1 MLQTPPRRPTLLVAD
16 SPPGSSLQEHTH
28 AGTVSGHVDDCLPGF
43 SPAEPTVDAVPP
55 GMPPVDA
62 HQIMDN
68 NASANRLE
76 LFINK
81 VTSKI
86 ASLLIPLIREP
97 PKQAPAE
104 VALPWRSKR
113 QAAQSLSRVPA
124 SQ

>member
-1 MLQTPPRRPTLLVAD
+1 
-16 SPPGSSLQEHTH
+16 
-28 AGTVSGHVDDCLPGF
+28 
-43 SPAEPTVDAVPP
+43 
-55 GMPPVDA
+55 MPPVDA

-86 ASLLIPLIREP
+86 ASPLIPLICEP
-97 PKQAPAE
+97 PKQAPA
-104 VALPWRSKR
+104 KR